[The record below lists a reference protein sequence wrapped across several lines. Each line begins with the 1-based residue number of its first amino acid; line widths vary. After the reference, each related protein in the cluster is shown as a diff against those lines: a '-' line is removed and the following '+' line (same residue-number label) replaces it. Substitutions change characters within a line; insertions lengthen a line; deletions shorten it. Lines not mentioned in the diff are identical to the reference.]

1 MSALSRGPRACFAIA
16 AAFAASVAGAQD
28 ATTTRYADGGE
39 TFQANCAVCHRATGV
54 GQPGLAPP
62 LVSYPAR
69 YLERPEGRR
78 QLVLTVLF
86 GMFGDIV
93 VDEKHYNFKM
103 PDFTRFDDATIAA
116 VLNFVAF
123 DLGHAPAG
131 AAPLTPAEIGRERPL
146 ALTGEAVRRHRA
158 EALDAPAP

>member
-1 MSALSRGPRACFAIA
+1 MLRRGPGACFAIA
-16 AAFAASVAGAQD
+16 AVLAVSAATAQD
-28 ATTTRYADGGE
+28 AVTTRYAEGAE
-39 TFQANCAVCHRATGV
+39 TFQANCAVCHRPTGA

-69 YLERPEGRR
+69 YLERAEGRR

-86 GMFGDIV
+86 GMFGEIV
-93 VDEKHYNFKM
+93 VDEKRYNFKM
-103 PDFTRFDDATIAA
+103 PDFTRLDDATIAA

-123 DLGHAPAG
+123 DLSQAPPSAVPLAPAEV
-131 AAPLTPAEIGRERPL
+131 ARERPL
-146 ALTGEAVRRHRA
+146 ALTGDAVRRHRA

>member
-1 MSALSRGPRACFAIA
+1 MNARRRGLTACIAIA
-16 AAFAASVAGAQD
+16 AVLEVSAVGAEDAS
-28 ATTTRYADGGE
+28 TPRYADGAL
-39 TFQANCAVCHRATGV
+39 TFQANCAVCHRATGA

-62 LVSYPAR
+62 LLSYPAR

-103 PDFTRFDDATIAA
+103 PEFARFDDTTIAG

-123 DLGHAPAG
+123 DLGHAPPTSVPL
-131 AAPLTPAEIGRERPL
+131 APDDVARERVL
-146 ALTGEAVRRHRA
+146 ALTGEAVRRHRF